1 MDIIDRQA
9 EALVDIFLKFSHEKT
24 TKESRSLAVL
34 MAIASTDE
42 TIKSLN
48 WIGGQNEELY
58 IEEELQRKIKKKLCS
73 M

>member
-1 MDIIDRQA
+1 MDIVDRQA
-9 EALVDIFLKFSHEKT
+9 QSLVDIFLKFSNEKT
-24 TKESRSLAVL
+24 ARESRSLAVL
-34 MAIASTDE
+34 MAIASTEE

-48 WIGGQNEELY
+48 WVGGQNEELY